1 MPTFDQQALRAAY
14 GCFPSGVTA
23 LCALVDGRPVGTA
36 ASSFSSVSLEPPLV
50 SICLQRKSATW
61 RKLQAAAR
69 LGVSVL
75 SEAHA
80 IACRQLASKA
90 DDRFA
95 GIQWNASAEG
105 AVFIEGSSAWL
116 DCSIF
121 ESFCA
126 GDHEIV
132 LLRVEG
138 FETSPGISPLIFHAS
153 RFKQLSLS

>member
-1 MPTFDQQALRAAY
+1 MPAFDQQALRAAY

-23 LCALVDGRPVGTA
+23 LCALVEGKPVGMA

-50 SICLQRKSATW
+50 SICLQSISATW
-61 RKLQAAAR
+61 RKLQTAGR

-75 SEAHA
+75 GEAHA

-90 DDRFA
+90 EDRFA
-95 GIQWNASAEG
+95 GIGWNASAEG

-116 DCSIF
+116 ECSIF

-138 FETSPGISPLIFHAS
+138 FETKPEISPLIFHGS